1 MRSDFLIDFI
11 NMFLFHV
18 CRFCSAFF
26 LIVDF
31 GFVSLSIDEVSF
43 IYCLA
48 LALTVTKL
56 GPLATTKICLD
67 LAESQ
72 GYSPMSEL

>member
-1 MRSDFLIDFI
+1 MGSDFFIDFI

-18 CRFCSAFF
+18 SRLGRAFV
-26 LIVDF
+26 LVVDF
-31 GFVSLSIDEVSF
+31 GFVSLSINKVSF
-43 IYCLA
+43 TYSLA
-48 LALTVTKL
+48 LVLTVAKL

-72 GYSPMSEL
+72 GYSPMAEL